1 MQFPVT
7 VPALKVSH
15 PMGDFFA
22 VSLPAKILL
31 EVCFSDRMRA
41 EKTLF
46 GYELKG
52 TQRDKKDNR
61 LQQIAEYIDRE
72 DSAFPNAII
81 LAANFHTS
89 GFTIDEFL
97 DLSSKDDPSLN
108 QNELDLEKQKLL
120 NGRWSIDQSID
131 GNNNISYNLT
141 IPSKEKL
148 AAIIDGQHRL
158 FGFTNDYLKNSDRL
172 EMHLLCSIY
181 LDLPKAY
188 QADLFATINST
199 QKPVDKSL
207 TYELYGYNISEE
219 KSENWTPD
227 KLAVFFTRKLATLSE
242 SPLKG
247 RIKISP
253 KTDNALSAIMEE
265 GKWSIST
272 AVIVEGI
279 MKLFSSNPT
288 RDSNFL
294 LSNKNS
300 RREILKYSQRK
311 DNSVL
316 REYYLSGNDTF
327 IYTIVLNY
335 LNACDVTFWKNAI
348 HNSFITKT
356 VGVQAIFDIL
366 RRILPEALAQ
376 KDISINFFIQK
387 LAPAKDLNFTED
399 KFKNASGSGRSIIRK
414 AIEEKISPIEA

>member
-1 MQFPVT
+1 MMEFPIT
-7 VPALKVSH
+7 VPALKISQ

-22 VSLPAKILL
+22 VSLSAELLL

-41 EKTLF
+41 EKTLL
-46 GYELKG
+46 GYELSG

-89 GFTIDEFL
+89 GFTIDEYL
-97 DLSSKDDPSLN
+97 EINDKDDSSPETIARLSN
-108 QNELDLEKQKLL
+108 A
-120 NGRWSIDQSID
+120 RWIITETKDNS
-131 GNNNISYNLT
+131 GNVHYYVT
-141 IPSKEKL
+141 IPSNEKL

-158 FGFTNDYLKNSDRL
+158 FGFTSNYLKNEDRL
-172 EMHLLCSIY
+172 QMQLLCSIY

-227 KLAVFFTRKLATLSE
+227 KLAVYFTRKLATLDE

-247 RIKISP
+247 KIKIAP
-253 KTDNALSAIMEE
+253 KTDEALSALFEN
-265 GKWSIST
+265 GKWTVST

-288 RDSNFL
+288 RDSNFI
-294 LSNKNS
+294 LSNSNS
-300 RREILKYSQRK
+300 KRSILQYSDRK
-311 DNSVL
+311 DKSIL
-316 REYYLSGNDTF
+316 REYYLAGNDSF
-327 IYTIVLNY
+327 IYTIILNY
-335 LNACDVTFWKNAI
+335 LNSCEVIFWKNA
-348 HNSFITKT
+348 HPNSFIVKT

-366 RRILPEALAQ
+366 RKILPEALSA
-376 KDISINFFIQK
+376 KDISQNFFIKK
-387 LAPAKDLNFTED
+387 LEPAKDLTFTED

-414 AIEEKISPIEA
+414 AIEDKMDA

>member
-1 MQFPVT
+1 MQFPIT
-7 VPALKVSH
+7 VPALKVTQ

-22 VSLPAKILL
+22 VSLPAELLL

-41 EKTLF
+41 EKTLL

-52 TQRDKKDNR
+52 TQRDKKDSR

-97 DLSSKDDPSLN
+97 ELNSDDDSSLN
-108 QNELDLEKQKLL
+108 KNELDVEKNKLS
-120 NGRWSIDQSID
+120 NARWAIDHIADDKNSF
-131 GNNNISYNLT
+131 NYTLT

-148 AAIIDGQHRL
+148 AAVIDGQHRL
-158 FGFTNDYLKNSDRL
+158 FSFTSNYLKNPERL

-227 KLAVFFTRKLATLSE
+227 KLAVFFTRKLATLDE

-247 RIKISP
+247 KIKIAP
-253 KTDNALSAIMEE
+253 KTDDALSAILEE

-272 AVIVEGI
+272 AVVVEGI
-279 MKLFSSNPT
+279 MKLFSTNPT

-294 LSNKNS
+294 LSHKNS
-300 RREILKYSQRK
+300 KREILRHSQRR
-311 DNSVL
+311 DSSIL
-316 REYYLSGNDTF
+316 REYYLAGNDNF
-327 IYTIVLNY
+327 IYTIILNY
-335 LNACDVTFWKNAI
+335 LNSCEKIFWTNANP
-348 HNSFITKT
+348 NSFIIKT

-366 RRILPEALAQ
+366 RKILPEALAE
-376 KDISINFFIQK
+376 KDISLNFFTKK
-387 LAPAKDLNFTED
+387 LEPAKELTFTED

-414 AIEEKISPIEA
+414 AIEDKIL

>member
-1 MQFPVT
+1 MMKFPIT
-7 VPALKVSH
+7 VPALRISQ
-15 PMGDFFA
+15 PMGEFFA
-22 VSLPAKILL
+22 VSLSAELLL
-31 EVCFSDRMRA
+31 EVCFSDRMKA
-41 EKTLF
+41 EKTLI
-46 GYELKG
+46 GYQLSG

-89 GFTIDEFL
+89 GFTVDEYL
-97 DLSSKDDPSLN
+97 ELNENDDSSPETKAKLANARWVITETKDNS
-108 QNELDLEKQKLL
+108 
-120 NGRWSIDQSID
+120 
-131 GNNNISYNLT
+131 GNAHYYVT
-141 IPSKEKL
+141 IPSNEKL

-158 FGFTNDYLKNSDRL
+158 FGFTSNYLKNEDRL
-172 EMHLLCSIY
+172 KMQLLCSIY

-227 KLAVFFTRKLATLSE
+227 KLAVFFTRKLATLNE

-247 RIKISP
+247 KIKIAP
-253 KTDNALSAIMEE
+253 KTDEALSAILEE

-272 AVIVEGI
+272 AVVVEGI

-288 RDSNFL
+288 RDSNYL
-294 LSNKNS
+294 LSHRNS
-300 RREILKYSQRK
+300 KREILKYSQRR
-311 DNSVL
+311 DNSIL
-316 REYYLSGNDTF
+316 RNYYLTGNDSF

-335 LNACDVTFWKNAI
+335 LNSCEIIFWKNAVN
-348 HNSFITKT
+348 NSFIIKT

-366 RRILPEALAQ
+366 RKILPEALSV
-376 KDISINFFIQK
+376 KNISQDFFIRK
-387 LAPAKDLNFTED
+387 LEPAKTLTFTED
-399 KFKNASGSGRSIIRK
+399 KFKNASGSGRSIIRQ
-414 AIEEKISPIEA
+414 AIEDKIILT

>member
-1 MQFPVT
+1 MIKFPIT
-7 VPALKVSH
+7 VPALKISQ
-15 PMGDFFA
+15 PLGDFFA
-22 VSLPAKILL
+22 VSLPAELLL

-41 EKTLF
+41 EKTLL
-46 GYELKG
+46 GYTLSG

-89 GFTIDEFL
+89 GFTIDEYL
-97 DLSSKDDPSLN
+97 ESDEASNETIKNLSNARWKISEVKDHL
-108 QNELDLEKQKLL
+108 
-120 NGRWSIDQSID
+120 
-131 GNNNISYNLT
+131 GNINYYVT
-141 IPSKEKL
+141 IPSNEKL

-158 FGFTNDYLKNSDRL
+158 FGFTSDYLKNDERL
-172 EMHLLCSIY
+172 KMQLLCSIY

-188 QADLFATINST
+188 QADIFATINST

-227 KLAVFFTRKLATLSE
+227 KLAVYFTRKLATLDE

-253 KTDNALSAIMEE
+253 KTDDALSALYEH
-265 GKWSIST
+265 GKWTVST

-288 RDSNFL
+288 RDANYILSTNNSKRSILRYSN
-294 LSNKNS
+294 
-300 RREILKYSQRK
+300 RK
-311 DNSVL
+311 DKSVL
-316 REYYLSGNDTF
+316 REYYLEGNDSF
-327 IYTIVLNY
+327 IYKIILNY
-335 LNACDVTFWKNAI
+335 LNACENIFWKTAKI
-348 HNSFITKT
+348 DSFIIKT

-366 RRILPEALAQ
+366 KITLPEAIRL
-376 KDISINFFIQK
+376 KDVSEDFFFNK
-387 LAPAKDLNFTED
+387 LEPAKVLTFTED

-414 AIEEKISPIEA
+414 AIEEKISFIEA

>member
-1 MQFPVT
+1 MKFPIT
-7 VPALKVSH
+7 VPALRISQ
-15 PMGDFFA
+15 PMGEFFA
-22 VSLPAKILL
+22 VSLSAELLL
-31 EVCFSDRMRA
+31 EVCFSDRMKA
-41 EKTLF
+41 EKTLI
-46 GYELKG
+46 GYQLSG

-89 GFTIDEFL
+89 GFTVDEYL
-97 DLSSKDDPSLN
+97 ELNENDDSSPETKAKLANARWVITETKDNS
-108 QNELDLEKQKLL
+108 
-120 NGRWSIDQSID
+120 
-131 GNNNISYNLT
+131 GNAHYYVT
-141 IPSKEKL
+141 IPSNEKL

-158 FGFTNDYLKNSDRL
+158 FGFTSNYLKNEDRL
-172 EMHLLCSIY
+172 KMQLLCSIY

-227 KLAVFFTRKLATLSE
+227 KLAVFFTRKLATLNE

-247 RIKISP
+247 KIKIAP
-253 KTDNALSAIMEE
+253 KTDEALSAILEE

-272 AVIVEGI
+272 AVVVEGI

-288 RDSNFL
+288 RDSNYL
-294 LSNKNS
+294 LSHRNS
-300 RREILKYSQRK
+300 KREILKYSQRR
-311 DNSVL
+311 DNSIL
-316 REYYLSGNDTF
+316 RNYYLTGNDSF

-335 LNACDVTFWKNAI
+335 LNSCEIIFWKNAVN
-348 HNSFITKT
+348 NSFIIKT

-366 RRILPEALAQ
+366 RKILPEALSV
-376 KDISINFFIQK
+376 KNISQDFFIRK
-387 LAPAKDLNFTED
+387 LEPAKTLTFTED
-399 KFKNASGSGRSIIRK
+399 KFKNASGSGRSIIRQ
-414 AIEEKISPIEA
+414 AIEDKIILT